1 MNMMKIR
8 RSICIGLVLILSV
21 VMLAGCS
28 NGSNDEPAN
37 AAEVKHYTLGSGSV
51 GGTFYL
57 MGGGISTLINNH
69 LPEQFMFSTET
80 TGGSTANLGMLQT
93 GDIELGIAMTSS
105 VLGGYEGSA
114 AWTNGVA
121 HDKVRGMVA
130 LYPSSMTIYALADTD
145 IETFQDL
152 NGKVVG
158 LGSKGAAMDTTLRVI
173 FEELGIEPASIH
185 NDGHSATAKAI
196 ADGVIDC
203 AITFMNPPWPAILE
217 IEGTK
222 DLKFIGLK
230 EEERDAIIGLYDFYS
245 KSVIKKGVYKGVK
258 EDISTLNE
266 WNLLCTSSDV
276 SVDEVYTI
284 TKAIYENQPDLL
296 DIHHS
301 ASNIIPE
308 NNIYFPI
315 PLHAGVVKYMEE
327 VGIEVPAEL
336 IPDEYTK

>member
-1 MNMMKIR
+1 MKMKKMLA
-8 RSICIGLVLILSV
+8 IGLVLILTIG
-21 VMLAGCS
+21 MLAACS
-28 NGSNDEPAN
+28 SDSNDKPM
-37 AAEVKHYTLGSGSV
+37 KLKQYSLGSGSV

-57 MGGGISTLINNH
+57 MGGGISTLINNY
-69 LPEQFMFSTET
+69 LPERFMFSTET

-105 VLGGYEGSA
+105 VLNGYEGSA
-114 AWTNGVA
+114 KWTNGVP
-121 HDKVRGMVA
+121 HDKLRGMVA
-130 LYPSSMTIYALADTD
+130 LYPSSMTIYALADTN

-173 FEELGIEPASIH
+173 FDELGIEPASIH
-185 NDGHSATAKAI
+185 NDGHSATAKAV

-222 DLKFIGLK
+222 DLKFIGLT
-230 EEERDAIIGLYDFYS
+230 EDERDQIMGIFDFYS
-245 KSVIKKGVYKGVK
+245 KSIIKKGVYKGVK
-258 EDISTLNE
+258 EDTASLNE

-276 SVDEVYTI
+276 SAEEVYLM

-296 DIHHS
+296 NIHHS

-315 PLHAGVVKYMEE
+315 PLHSGVVKYMEE

-336 IPDEYTK
+336 IPDEYKK